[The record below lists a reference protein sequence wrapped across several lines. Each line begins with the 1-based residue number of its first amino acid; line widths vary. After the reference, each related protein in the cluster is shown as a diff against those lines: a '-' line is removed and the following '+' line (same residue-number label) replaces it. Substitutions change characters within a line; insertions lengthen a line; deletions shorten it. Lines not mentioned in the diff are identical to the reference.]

1 MSLDSR
7 EIIQNALVEFQTY
20 LSDKVPKLELI
31 NAVNKDWS
39 TEEYKQHQ
47 KTGIVPQ
54 GFPSKLKGV
63 YVLFDWNEQFKYIG
77 VATYNYDKRV
87 WTHDKHF
94 EEAEMWRGDIDIIPL
109 SDEFS
114 FIAPS
119 LEYYLITRLKP
130 SLNSTYKNRLP

>member
-1 MSLDSR
+1 MSLNSR
-7 EIIQNALVEFQTY
+7 EIIQNAIVEFQSF

-31 NAVNKDWS
+31 KPVHKDWS
-39 TEEYKQHQ
+39 PEEYKQHQ
-47 KTGIVPQ
+47 MTGVVPK
-54 GFPSKLKGV
+54 GFPSRLKGV
-63 YVLFDWNEQFKYIG
+63 YILFDWEDQLKYIG

-94 EEAEMWRGDIDIIPL
+94 EAAEMWRGDIDIIPL
-109 SDEFS
+109 TDEFS

-130 SLNSTYKNRLP
+130 MLNSTYKNHLP